1 MPKQTKP
8 PKQTMSPA
16 PVTPQNIT
24 DTLELNYMPY
34 AMSVIISRAIPEIDG
49 LKPSHR
55 KLLYTMYKMGLLTGG
70 RVKSADVVGQT
81 MRLNPHGD
89 AAIYETMV
97 RLTRGYSALLH
108 PFVDSKGNFGKHFSR
123 DMAYAASRY
132 TEVKLDAICT
142 ELFKNIDRDAV
153 DFTDNYNATT
163 KEPVLLPAT
172 FPNVLVSPNQG
183 IAVGMASSICS
194 FNLQEVCAA
203 TIALIKNPE
212 VSLLEYMKAPDFPT
226 GGELLYN
233 TKEIENIYATGRGS
247 FKVRARYRY
256 DKKNSC
262 IEVYEIPYTT
272 TIEAIIDKLAALVKS
287 GKVKEISDVRD
298 ETDLGG
304 LKLTI
309 DIRRSADPDLL
320 MRRLYSLTP
329 LSDSF
334 SANFNVLI
342 DSHPRTLGVRAL
354 LNEWIRFRVGCLR
367 RQFTYDTA
375 KKSEK
380 LHLLEGLAKVL
391 LDIDKAIRIIRD
403 TESDSMVIPNLCGG
417 FNIDEPQAEYIAEIR
432 LRNLNREY
440 LLNRVGEHETLKDEI
455 SELEALLADEGKL
468 HAYIC
473 NELKAISKKY
483 GKPRRTEI
491 VTADEAPPVTEFIE
505 DYGIRL
511 YLTSHNY
518 FKKIPLSSLR
528 TSPEQNLKDGDS
540 ISQEIETTNRTDV
553 LFFSDRHCVYKCRA
567 HELSDCKASG
577 LGEFLANMLGLD
589 EGEKIIYMAATTDY
603 SGFMLFAFENG
614 KMAKVAMS
622 GYATKVNR
630 KKLVNAY
637 SDKSPLVFAGQL
649 STDSDYAAI
658 RDSDKAMV
666 FDTSLIPTMTTKNAA
681 GIQIFTL
688 KRNSKLASVMPAD
701 KFPAPDAEYYRVS
714 KIPSTGHFL
723 QSDYFNQTLPDFA

>member
-1 MPKQTKP
+1 MPKQTTPLNQQK
-8 PKQTMSPA
+8 TPA
-16 PVTPQNIT
+16 PITPQNIT

-55 KLLYTMYKMGLLTGG
+55 KLLYTMYKMGLLTGP

-153 DFTDNYNATT
+153 DFTDNYNAIT
-163 KEPVLLPAT
+163 KEPVLLPTT

-194 FNLQEVCAA
+194 FNLQEVCAV
-203 TIALIKNPE
+203 TIALIKNPTAN
-212 VSLLEYMKAPDFPT
+212 LMEYLKAPDFPT
-226 GGELLYN
+226 GGELLYDA
-233 TKEIENIYATGRGS
+233 KEIENIYNTGRGS
-247 FKVRARYRY
+247 FKLRARYRY

-272 TIEAIIDKLAALVKS
+272 TVEAIIDKLATLVKT
-287 GKVKEISDVRD
+287 GKVKDITDVRD
-298 ETDLGG
+298 ETDLSG
-304 LKLTI
+304 LKLTL
-309 DIRRSADPDLL
+309 DIRRSTDPDML

-342 DSHPRTLGVRAL
+342 DSRPRTVGVREL
-354 LNEWIRFRVGCLR
+354 LNEWVRFRVSCLR
-367 RQFTYDTA
+367 RQFTYEAA

-391 LDIDKAIRIIRD
+391 LDIDKAIRIIRQ
-403 TESDSMVIPNLCGG
+403 TEADSMVIPNLCAG
-417 FNIDEPQAEYIAEIR
+417 FGIDGAQAEYIAEIR

-440 LLNRVGEHETLKDEI
+440 LLNRVGEHNDLKAEI
-455 SELEALLADEGKL
+455 EDLEALLADGDKI
-468 HAYIC
+468 HSFIC
-473 NELKAISKKY
+473 NELRIISKKY
-483 GKPRRTEI
+483 GKPRCTEI
-491 VTADEAPPVTEFIE
+491 VNEDKSPPMEPLIE
-505 DYGIRL
+505 DYGLRL
-511 YLTSHNY
+511 FLTAHNY
-518 FKKIPLSSLR
+518 FKKIPLTSLR
-528 TSPEQNLKDGDS
+528 TSPEQNLKDDDYM
-540 ISQEIETTNRTDV
+540 SQEIETTNRADV
-553 LFFSDRHCVYKCRA
+553 LFFSDKFCVYKCRV
-567 HELSDCKASG
+567 HELADSRASG
-577 LGEFLANMLGLD
+577 LGEYLHNMLGLED
-589 EGEKIIYMAATTDY
+589 NEKIIYMSATTDY
-603 SGFMLFAFENG
+603 SGYMLFAFENG
-614 KMAKVAMS
+614 KMAKVALS

-637 SDKSPLVFAGQL
+637 SDKSPMVFAGQL
-649 STDSDYAAI
+649 SADCDFVAI
-658 RDSDKAMV
+658 RDCDKAML
-666 FDTSLIPTMTTKNAA
+666 FNTSLIPAMATKNAA
-681 GIQIFTL
+681 GIQVL
-688 KRNSKLASVMPAD
+688 KLSKRNSKLTKVMCATD
-701 KFPAPDAEYYRVS
+701 FKAPDPEYYRSS

-723 QSDYFNQTLPDFA
+723 QGDYL

>member
-1 MPKQTKP
+1 
-8 PKQTMSPA
+8 
-16 PVTPQNIT
+16 
-24 DTLELNYMPY
+24 MPY

-89 AAIYETMV
+89 GPIYETMV
-97 RLTRGYSALLH
+97 RLTRGYDALLH
-108 PFVDSKGNFGKHFSR
+108 PLVDSKGNFGKHYSR
-123 DMAYAASRY
+123 DMAFAASRY
-132 TEVKLDAICT
+132 TEVKLDAICA

-153 DFTDNYNATT
+153 DFIDNYNATT
-163 KEPVLLPAT
+163 KEPALLPTT

-212 VSLLEYMKAPDFPT
+212 ANLMEYLKAPDFAT
-226 GGELLYN
+226 GGELLYDE
-233 TKEIENIYATGRGS
+233 KEIETIYATGRGG
-247 FKVRARYRY
+247 FKLRAKYRY

-272 TIEAIIDKLAALVKS
+272 SVEAIIDKLAALVKS
-287 GKVKEISDVRD
+287 GKVKEITDVRD

-304 LKLTI
+304 LKLTV
-309 DIRRSADPDLL
+309 DIRRSADPDML

-342 DSHPRTLGVRAL
+342 DSRPRTVGVREL
-354 LNEWIRFRVGCLR
+354 LTEWVRFRVGCLR
-367 RQFTYDTA
+367 RQFKYDVA
-375 KKSEK
+375 KKREK

-391 LDIDKAIRIIRD
+391 LDIDKAIRIIRH
-403 TESDSMVIPNLCGG
+403 TEAESLVIPNLCSG
-417 FNIDEPQAEYIAEIR
+417 FGIDEPQAEYIADIK

-440 LLNRVGEHETLKDEI
+440 LLNRVSEHDALKAEI
-455 SELEALLADEGKL
+455 SELEALLADEDKIK
-468 HAYIC
+468 AYIC
-473 NELKAISKKY
+473 GELRTVSKKY
-483 GKPRRTEI
+483 GKPRRTDI
-491 VTADEAPPVTEFIE
+491 VTEDEAPPVTEFIE

-511 YLTSHNY
+511 YLTDHNY
-518 FKKIPLSSLR
+518 FKKIPLAALR
-528 TSPEQNLKDGDS
+528 TSPEQNLKDDDF
-540 ISQEIETTNRTDV
+540 IAQEIETPNRADV
-553 LFFSDRHCVYKCRA
+553 LFFSDKHAVYKCKA
-567 HELSDCKASG
+567 HELADCKASG
-577 LGEFLANMLGLD
+577 LGEYLSNMLGLD
-589 EGEKIIYMAATTDY
+589 ENERIISMAATADY
-603 SGFMLFAFENG
+603 SGYMLFAFANG

-637 SDKSPLVFAGQL
+637 SDKSPPVYSAQL
-649 STDSDYAAI
+649 PEDGDYAAL
-658 RDSDKAMV
+658 RDKDKAMLFNTALV
-666 FDTSLIPTMTTKNAA
+666 PTMTTKNAS

-688 KRNSKLASVMPAD
+688 KRNSKLTAVMPAAE
-701 KFPAPDAEYYRVS
+701 FAAPDAEYYRIS
-714 KIPSTGHFL
+714 KVPSTGHFL
-723 QSDYFNQTLPDFA
+723 LGDYSQIKLPN